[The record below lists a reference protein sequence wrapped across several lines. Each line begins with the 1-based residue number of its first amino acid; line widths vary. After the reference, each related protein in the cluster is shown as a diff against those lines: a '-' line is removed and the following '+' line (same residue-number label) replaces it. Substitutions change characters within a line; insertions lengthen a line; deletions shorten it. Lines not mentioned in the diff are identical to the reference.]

1 MTIILFMAKG
11 WESKSVEEQQSLA
24 SQPPIT
30 EEERVRLSQE
40 HMEKVRKQQALNMSR
55 ARVAQQMEK
64 ATNDRYRTMLQQEL
78 SYLESEM
85 KKLG

>member
-1 MTIILFMAKG
+1 
-11 WESKSVEEQQSLA
+11 
-24 SQPPIT
+24 
-30 EEERVRLSQE
+30 
-40 HMEKVRKQQALNMSR
+40 MEKVRKQQALNMSR